1 MPAHR
6 DRLGDQIVRVLE
18 KRGGS
23 TRREL
28 AVALDLPPSSIASAV
43 DRLIARGVVHEETDV
58 RSEHGGRVGRPPNLV
73 KLSRA
78 SQVAVLVIGHHSLEA
93 AVVTPDGT
101 VVAHAARAFDSMRA
115 DDALDPGIGLLHE
128 TQATLNDAAHPTISG
143 LVVAVPRPNH
153 HGTATAM
160 FSESTLVG
168 RPLGMPRWWAVD
180 PEPRLRAEFGV
191 DVFVENDANLAAIG
205 EQTFGA
211 GRGARDVIHLT
222 FIPAFGAGVVSNGRL
237 VRGARGIAGEIGHI
251 QVDER
256 GPLCLCGN
264 RGCVLMQPE
273 AKAVI
278 DEIRYATAER
288 AEGALN
294 GRELLDSDDQRL
306 RRMLGEQG
314 SVLAPYLSTA
324 CMFLNPSMI
333 IVDAAL
339 GSAADAVV
347 EGLSEGI
354 RRSSPANVFTHLEIR
369 RGELPGRAMI
379 LGAAA
384 LFAHE
389 RSPASRAV

>member
-6 DRLGDQIVRVLE
+6 DRLGDQIIGVLE
-18 KRGGS
+18 NRGGS

-43 DRLIARGVVHEETDV
+43 DRLMARGVVHEETDV
-58 RSEHGGRVGRPPNLV
+58 QSEHAGRIGRPPNVV

-115 DDALDPGIGLLHE
+115 DDALGPGIDLLHE
-128 TQATLNDAAHPTISG
+128 TLATLDAAHPTISG
-143 LVVAVPRPNH
+143 LVAAVPRPNH

-160 FSESTLVG
+160 FSASTFVG
-168 RPLGMPRWWAVD
+168 RPFGMPRWWAVD

-211 GRGARDVIHLT
+211 GRGARDVIHVT
-222 FIPAFGAGVVSNGRL
+222 FVPAFGAGVVSNGWL
-237 VRGARGIAGEIGHI
+237 VRGARGVAGEIGHI

-256 GPLCLCGN
+256 GPLCQCGN
-264 RGCVLMQPE
+264 RGCVLMQPD

-278 DEIRYATAER
+278 DEIRHATVAR
-288 AEGALN
+288 AEDSLG
-294 GRELLDSDDQRL
+294 GGELLDPADQHL
-306 RRMLGEQG
+306 RRMLREEG

-347 EGLSEGI
+347 EGLTEGI

-389 RSPASRAV
+389 RSPASRAG